1 MSSKLTISSSFCA
14 MIEISERVRK
24 HLVVSSKYCFHRNRV
39 NRIFKVFLCCIAP
52 AIVSKFGSQ
61 LKALSYTERMD
72 VYLGH
77 LSFQF
82 SLSCSIHANLI
93 HANLI
98 HANLIH
104 LVLCR
109 LFMNSISLKEL
120 RNAAL
125 WFISGFFCLLPYF
138 TSKLSS
144 RKVKCGKVMW
154 TSSRR

>member
-1 MSSKLTISSSFCA
+1 MLLNIPNTNIIATPVQYIFFNVLQTYHKLLFLCHDRNIWKGEKASSY
-14 MIEISERVRK
+14 
-24 HLVVSSKYCFHRNRV
+24 VSSRYCFHRNRV

-61 LKALSYTERMD
+61 IKALSYTERKD

-82 SLSCSIHANLI
+82 SLSCSI

-125 WFISGFFCLLPYF
+125 WFISGFFCL
-138 TSKLSS
+138 
-144 RKVKCGKVMW
+144 
-154 TSSRR
+154 

>member
-1 MSSKLTISSSFCA
+1 MPFTPPSRLGNQCFNSSSLRLCNIYFLMSSKLTISSSFCA

-61 LKALSYTERMD
+61 LKALSYTERKD

-82 SLSCSIHANLI
+82 SLSCSI

-125 WFISGFFCLLPYF
+125 WFISGFFCL
-138 TSKLSS
+138 
-144 RKVKCGKVMW
+144 
-154 TSSRR
+154 

>member
-1 MSSKLTISSSFCA
+1 MPFTPPSRLGNQCFNSSSLRLCNIYFLMSSKFTISSSFCA

-39 NRIFKVFLCCIAP
+39 NRIFKVFLCC
-52 AIVSKFGSQ
+52 
-61 LKALSYTERMD
+61 
-72 VYLGH
+72 
-77 LSFQF
+77 
-82 SLSCSIHANLI
+82 LSCNSVEI
-93 HANLI
+93 I

-125 WFISGFFCLLPYF
+125 
-138 TSKLSS
+138 
-144 RKVKCGKVMW
+144 
-154 TSSRR
+154 

>member
-39 NRIFKVFLCCIAP
+39 NRIFKLFLCCIAP

-61 LKALSYTERMD
+61 LKALSYTERKD

-82 SLSCSIHANLI
+82 SLSCSI

-125 WFISGFFCLLPYF
+125 
-138 TSKLSS
+138 
-144 RKVKCGKVMW
+144 
-154 TSSRR
+154 

>member
-1 MSSKLTISSSFCA
+1 MYFLMSSKLTISSSFCA

-98 HANLIH
+98 H

-125 WFISGFFCLLPYF
+125 
-138 TSKLSS
+138 
-144 RKVKCGKVMW
+144 
-154 TSSRR
+154 